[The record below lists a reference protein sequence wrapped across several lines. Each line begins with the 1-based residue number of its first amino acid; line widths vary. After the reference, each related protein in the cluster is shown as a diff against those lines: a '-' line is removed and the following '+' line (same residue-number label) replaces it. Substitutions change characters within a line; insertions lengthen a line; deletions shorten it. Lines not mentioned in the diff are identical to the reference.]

1 VRELPQLQVL
11 TPDDARLSGGITSIR
26 LKGKTTRDDNLRLAA
41 RLREEFGIFT
51 VRRGGVAA
59 GDCVRIS
66 PAVFT
71 SAADVDRLVQ
81 ALRAVAA

>member
-1 VRELPQLQVL
+1 VL
-11 TPDDARLSGGITSIR
+11 TPDDDRLHAGITSIR
-26 LKGKTTRDDNLRLAA
+26 LKGKTSREDNLKLAA

-66 PAVFT
+66 PALFT
-71 SAADVDRLVQ
+71 NADDIDRLVR
-81 ALRAVAA
+81 ALKVIAA